1 MKHIKKLN
9 IMKIKVLLFGILAEE
24 AGKQEMQVENI
35 DNITALADHLK
46 TEHPS
51 FADYKFR
58 ISVNQELI
66 DGNKKLKDG
75 DEVALLPP
83 FAGG

>member
-1 MKHIKKLN
+1 
-9 IMKIKVLLFGILAEE
+9 MKIKVLLFGILAEK
-24 AGKQEMQVENI
+24 AGTAEMEVDNI
-35 DNITALADHLK
+35 DSSNALTDHL
-46 TEHPS
+46 TEKFHS

-58 ISVNQELI
+58 ISVNQTFI
-66 DGNKKLKDG
+66 NGNMKFQEG